1 MPAAPIYLHME
12 PLSEE
17 SVFAAWRVLLLEE
30 GRISLGISS
39 DGIEIR
45 FPATRR
51 IAAYLDVPHYYVLP
65 YFASMEAGVLLNSV
79 ERVGIS
85 TTYAGSKNCCRKCP
99 QKKQNWLKPYLAGTS
114 CLLSLEQP

>member
-1 MPAAPIYLHME
+1 ME

-17 SVFAAWRVLLLEE
+17 SVFAAGRALLLEE
-30 GRISLGISS
+30 GRISLCISS
-39 DGIEIR
+39 DGIEIK

-65 YFASMEAGVLLNSV
+65 YFAGMEAGGLLNRV

-85 TTYAGSKNCCRKCP
+85 TTPAGSKK
-99 QKKQNWLKPYLAGTS
+99 
-114 CLLSLEQP
+114 LLTGMSAEETARARTILGPNMLSALLQSL